1 MKLLSC
7 LTEMIEQSGHAIIGL
22 RAKGENNYFFKLFVC
37 LLSNRKIFKE

>member
-22 RAKGENNYFFKLFVC
+22 RAKENDEHTNNANTFII
-37 LLSNRKIFKE
+37 LLNT